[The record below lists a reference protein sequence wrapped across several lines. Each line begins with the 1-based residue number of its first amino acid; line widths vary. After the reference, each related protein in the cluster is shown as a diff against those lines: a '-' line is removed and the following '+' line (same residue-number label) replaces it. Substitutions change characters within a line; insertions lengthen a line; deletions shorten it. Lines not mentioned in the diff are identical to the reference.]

1 MPARS
6 AEDWFAAYGV
16 CHQHPTNK
24 GIHWICV
31 PVIML
36 SLLALIWVI
45 PVPAALE
52 NAIPGFNWAI
62 AFVLVCL
69 IFYASL
75 SWTLMT
81 GMAFVSAACLLL
93 IHGYESL
100 GWTPVWQAG
109 LVLFVI
115 AWIGQ
120 FVGHKIEGQK
130 PAFFDDLKFLLIGPI
145 WILGA
150 VYRRLGIRY

>member
-1 MPARS
+1 MAVKS

-16 CHQHPTNK
+16 CHQNPTNK
-24 GIHWICV
+24 RIHWICV

-36 SLLALIWVI
+36 SLLALIWAI
-45 PVPAALE
+45 PVPAALAD
-52 NAIPGFNWAI
+52 AIPGFNWAI

-69 IFYASL
+69 IFYATLSL
-75 SWTLMT
+75 TLT
-81 GMAFVSAACLLL
+81 AGMALISAACLLL